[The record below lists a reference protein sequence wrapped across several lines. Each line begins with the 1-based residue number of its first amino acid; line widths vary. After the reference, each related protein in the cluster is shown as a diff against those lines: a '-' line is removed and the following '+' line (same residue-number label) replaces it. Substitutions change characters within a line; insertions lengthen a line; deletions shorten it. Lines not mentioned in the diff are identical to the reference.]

1 MTCKLCN
8 DTGEQRYWE
17 GRWRD
22 EKAENE
28 RLRAAL
34 KPFSDLAHVVL
45 AEAPADAGY
54 VSLFVDSAGRSHRI
68 TLDQLRA
75 ADHQQSP
82 NQEK

>member
-1 MTCKLCN
+1 MVCKLCN

-34 KPFSDLAHVVL
+34 GALRFGLKDIAIGSGERLLMQDEMRARARSALAD
-45 AEAPADAGY
+45 AEALESQANP
-54 VSLFVDSAGRSHRI
+54 
-68 TLDQLRA
+68 
-75 ADHQQSP
+75 
-82 NQEK
+82 

>member
-1 MTCKLCN
+1 MGVTVL
-8 DTGEQRYWE
+8 DDL
-17 GRWRD
+17 D
-22 EKAENE
+22 ELLADKKALTDEIE

-75 ADHQQSP
+75 AADHQQRVGE
-82 NQEK
+82 QK